1 MSLEL
6 NDVISNIKADIR
18 EIYDRMG
25 RENACLTIEVFNI
38 IEFENRVRRSID
50 DARIKHDR
58 R

>member
-1 MSLEL
+1 MSLD
-6 NDVISNIKADIR
+6 DVISNLKADIR

-25 RENACLTIEVFNI
+25 RENACLTIEAFNI